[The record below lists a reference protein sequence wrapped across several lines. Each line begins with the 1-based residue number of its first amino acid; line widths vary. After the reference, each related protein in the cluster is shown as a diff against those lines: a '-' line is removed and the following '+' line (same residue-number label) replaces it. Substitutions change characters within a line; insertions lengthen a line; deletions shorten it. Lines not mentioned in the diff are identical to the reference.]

1 MFVGYKYPIYEFCV
15 LGSGF
20 VFRRPF
26 IFYVKREIKKSSCR
40 HSRAGGNPSVNFGC
54 LIDFLFSYCLVVDSR
69 LRGND
74 GNSVVQVFRRLFKV
88 GRILESDKIS
98 VVSVVSVSVSKRR
111 IQESVPHFSDDPS
124 TLRTRT
130 PAQRPLHHVQRK
142 QNHKRNQQH
151 KQRHRRRALYVEL
164 FQLAGNN
171 QRQDFGN
178 HRNVARDKNH

>member
-1 MFVGYKYPIYEFCV
+1 MFIGYKYPTYEFCV

-20 VFRRPF
+20 VYRRPF
-26 IFYVKREIKKSSCR
+26 IFYGLKGVQKTSSCR
-40 HSRAGGNPSVNFGC
+40 HSRAGGNPLVNFGC
-54 LIDFLFSYCLVVDSR
+54 LVDFLFSCCFAVDSR

-74 GNSVVQVFRRLFKV
+74 GNRDFRRLLKV

-98 VVSVVSVSVSKRR
+98 DVPFFWFQVSKRVGFKNPTY
-111 IQESVPHFSDDPS
+111 IFQTTSP
-124 TLRTRT
+124 LRSRT
-130 PAQRPLHHVQRK
+130 PAQRPLHHVQSK

-151 KQRHRRRALYVEL
+151 KQRNCRRALYVEL
-164 FQLAGNN
+164 FQLTRNN